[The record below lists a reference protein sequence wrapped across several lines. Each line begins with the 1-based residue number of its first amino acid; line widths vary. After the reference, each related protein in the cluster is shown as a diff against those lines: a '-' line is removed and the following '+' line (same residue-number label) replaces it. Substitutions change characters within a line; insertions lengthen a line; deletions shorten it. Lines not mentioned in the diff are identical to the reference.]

1 MSQPQ
6 YSIEARSLSLL
17 GGAASHN
24 FWVLRDD
31 KGNAV
36 AELHGLA
43 TDRETGRTI
52 PIGTNANQHSLR
64 GWQYIHDQQY
74 ARDFGSR
81 QTNATYIQ
89 DGQSHQTVMTGDK
102 TEILERWK
110 AAAKYGVVAMNGRDL
125 DYPPGGLAFPI
136 QFDST
141 YNVRLGDNTVNSN
154 SAYNTFGQLMGV
166 TPYVFNG
173 PLQPGINNETL
184 SNATISNLRYRG
196 REEYQF
202 RQGTDPNG
210 GDGTIVAAA
219 GQSLQG
225 NPFYQQAARAV
236 QDAQNLPPIPQER
249 LEQFIAN
256 VASASQQPPALAG
269 QPQPTLDK
277 IAAVA
282 MSTNGQ
288 DMILS
293 NQPFSESN
301 TGKHVSVPLQQ
312 LIEQPFPVA
321 QRQLQEAEQRQI
333 AGASVNAPANTI
345 ALSETQTPSPRMV

>member
-1 MSQPQ
+1 MAQPQ
-6 YSIEARSLSLL
+6 YSIEARSLSLI

-43 TDRETGRTI
+43 TDRKTGQAI
-52 PIGTNANQHSLR
+52 PIGTNGYEHSLR

-81 QTNATYIQ
+81 ATNSSYIQ
-89 DGQSHQTVMTGDK
+89 DGQSHQTVISGDK

-110 AAAKYGVVAMNGRDL
+110 AAAKYGVAAMNARDL
-125 DYPPGGLAFPI
+125 NYPPGGVDFPI
-136 QFDST
+136 KFDGT
-141 YNVRLGDNTVNSN
+141 YNVRIGDSTVNSN
-154 SAYNTFGQLMGV
+154 SAYNTFGQIMGV

-184 SNATISNLRYRG
+184 SNAAISNLRYGGG
-196 REEYQF
+196 RQEF

-210 GDGTIVAAA
+210 GDGTMVAAA
-219 GQSLQG
+219 GQELQS
-225 NPFYQQAARAV
+225 NRYYQQAASAV
-236 QDAQNLPPIPQER
+236 QAAPNLPQIPQER

-256 VASASQQPPALAG
+256 VAGASQQPPNFAG

-282 MSTNGQ
+282 LSTNGQ
-288 DMILS
+288 DVIVS

-312 LIEQPFPVA
+312 LIEQPLPVA
-321 QRQLQEAEQRQI
+321 QRQLQDAEQRQI
-333 AGASVNAPANTI
+333 AAASVTPSANAV
-345 ALSETQTPSPRMV
+345 ALGETQNPSSRTV